1 MITMVI
7 MGVII
12 DRVIVAVVIAMAM
25 VAVMVIG
32 VMVEGIIALAI
43 DMGGSETGHKLYQKQ
58 AAQPNGK

>member
-1 MITMVI
+1 
-7 MGVII
+7 
-12 DRVIVAVVIAMAM
+12 
-25 VAVMVIG
+25 MVIG